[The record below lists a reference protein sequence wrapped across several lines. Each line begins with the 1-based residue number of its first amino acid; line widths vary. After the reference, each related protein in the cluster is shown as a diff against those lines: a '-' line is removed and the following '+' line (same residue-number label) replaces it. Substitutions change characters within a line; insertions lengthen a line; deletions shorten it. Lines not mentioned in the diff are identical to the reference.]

1 MDLISVLGSVA
12 SLWGAWFAWT
22 QAKESKLAASVA
34 ERIKNQ
40 LTHHRDIENISKLEP
55 LSKVAISKMRK
66 YSVSRG
72 EDSAGFSPHFD
83 ADHVQE
89 YINEVYAFADYF
101 PDSKAHDLYSRV
113 NSLIQT
119 FVNSQSDVDRKKL
132 GNDIHNEL
140 VVFSLVFNQ
149 IKKKYQSHTDEM

>member
-89 YINEVYAFADYF
+89 YIMRFM
-101 PDSKAHDLYSRV
+101 LL
-113 NSLIQT
+113 LIIFLIVRLMIFTQ
-119 FVNSQSDVDRKKL
+119 
-132 GNDIHNEL
+132 EL
-140 VVFSLVFNQ
+140 
-149 IKKKYQSHTDEM
+149 IR

>member
-12 SLWGAWFAWT
+12 SLWGAWFAWM

-149 IKKKYQSHTDEM
+149 IKKKYQSHTDEL